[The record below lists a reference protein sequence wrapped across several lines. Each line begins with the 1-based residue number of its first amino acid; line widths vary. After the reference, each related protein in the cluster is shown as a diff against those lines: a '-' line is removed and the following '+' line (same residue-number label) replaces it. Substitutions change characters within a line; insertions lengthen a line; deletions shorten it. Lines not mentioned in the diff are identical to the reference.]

1 MQNGTHLFFFS
12 GFKKLQSGSESSSKM
27 VVLGHPF
34 QKDVFHQPSV
44 SILRGKLLFL
54 HFEQLNLL
62 SIHLF
67 FGLICKQAN
76 QYYRFGHFAAVVHK
90 TTMMSI
96 EQPRGQSFCYCSVQR
111 KYTWH
116 INEKYCL
123 QFCRGTRNYIYNFSI
138 KAILGHFW
146 NMFEF
151 P

>member
-1 MQNGTHLFFFS
+1 MKSKFRTSKSVKNEIFDLLNSPKFDITWNLSGRQITTFPHSAALTSHSESFWSILVHFFWFS
-12 GFKKLQSGSESSSKM
+12 GFKKLQSGSESPSKM

-34 QKDVFHQPSV
+34 QKDIFHQPSV
-44 SILRGKLLFL
+44 SILRGKLLFF

-96 EQPRGQSFCYCSVQR
+96 EQPRG
-111 KYTWH
+111 
-116 INEKYCL
+116 
-123 QFCRGTRNYIYNFSI
+123 
-138 KAILGHFW
+138 
-146 NMFEF
+146 
-151 P
+151 